1 MFSFN
6 IHMKDKMPPIIH
18 TQKRAN
24 KISKQK
30 KLKNNQSLLLFK
42 NNKSNKLKKNF
53 KNPGKFMKRFLI
65 WSSLMTCL
73 SLISLGCSFFN
84 LILHLSNL
92 DLLFTIVTFPLVT
105 INFSK
110 RALYFWA
117 LCVYFFIKNLY
128 FFRSS

>member
-1 MFSFN
+1 
-6 IHMKDKMPPIIH
+6 MKDKMPPIIH

-65 WSSLMTCL
+65 
-73 SLISLGCSFFN
+73 
-84 LILHLSNL
+84 
-92 DLLFTIVTFPLVT
+92 
-105 INFSK
+105 
-110 RALYFWA
+110 
-117 LCVYFFIKNLY
+117 
-128 FFRSS
+128 